1 MHMRACTFLVSSLL
15 VLACAADAGAQSGAF
30 DIRVVG
36 EHKTTSGDTPETAM
50 QLALVDAQHKAWRAA
65 VARLQRQND
74 VTALRLEAVEVE
86 AYTAVL
92 LEFDEPA
99 PPQPAAAGRAP
110 ARAVVRARLDPR
122 EAARRMA
129 ALQTDQDASF
139 DLIEAWI
146 GMQQLHAQIARD
158 PQAALRHQTKL
169 LAARASAALART
181 EQRAVGGRAPSR
193 AGRQRAKELVDAALA
208 LWPDSPDAHAVRGD
222 LFMDALEPESAETAF
237 RQSLAGDAESSSRR
251 TKLAEAL
258 RLQGKSADAAAE
270 LREAL
275 RLDPASARAYSG
287 LGLTLRAERKITES
301 VAAYR
306 EAIRLDPDLID
317 AHNGLAV
324 VLANQGKLAEA
335 VAEFRE
341 IIRVDPDS
349 AIGYYNLAY
358 ALAEL
363 DRDVE
368 SAAALREVIRINP
381 DHYNARFNLGEL
393 FRLEAKYDDSARQF
407 REYLRLAPDVPQ
419 NRRNIE
425 RAKDYIQKF
434 EDQ

>member
-1 MHMRACTFLVSSLL
+1 MHMRIGTFLISSVL
-15 VLACAADAGAQSGAF
+15 VLTCAAGAAAQSGAF
-30 DIRVVG
+30 DIRAVG
-36 EHKTTSGDTPETAM
+36 EHRTTSDDTPETAARR
-50 QLALVDAQHKAWRAA
+50 ALVDAQHKAWRSAA
-65 VARLQRQND
+65 ARLQRD
-74 VTALRLEAVEVE
+74 SAVRALRLEAVELA
-86 AYTAVL
+86 AYVPAI
-92 LEFDEPA
+92 LEIEEPV
-99 PPQPAAAGRAP
+99 PPASAGRSPVRVA
-110 ARAVVRARLDPR
+110 VRARLDPR
-122 EAARRMA
+122 DAARRMA
-129 ALQTDQDASF
+129 ALHVDQDASF
-139 DLIEAWI
+139 DLIEAWT
-146 GMQQLHAQIARD
+146 GLQRLHEQLARD
-158 PQAALRHQTKL
+158 PQVAIRHQTKL

-181 EQRAVGGRAPSR
+181 EQRAVGGRAPSS
-193 AGRQRAKELVDAALA
+193 AGQQRARELVDAALA
-208 LWPDSPDAHAVRGD
+208 LWPDSPDAHAVNGD
-222 LFMDALEPESAETAF
+222 LFMDALEPESAEAAF
-237 RQSLAGDAESSSRR
+237 RKALAGDAESSSRR

-258 RLQGKSADAAAE
+258 RLQGRFADAAAE

-275 RLDPASARAYSG
+275 RIDPASARAYSG
-287 LGLTLRAERKITES
+287 LGLTLRGDRKITES

-335 VAEFRE
+335 VEEFRE

-358 ALAEL
+358 ALADL

-393 FRLEAKYDDSARQF
+393 FRLEAKYDESAKQF
-407 REYLRLAPDVPQ
+407 REYLRLAPDAPQ

-425 RAKDYIQKF
+425 RARDYIQKF